1 MSKEY
6 LTCVGVAIESLRE
19 LEKVRQGLTF
29 IASKLTYQKDINFVI
44 DRLSVQIEN
53 LKMSLSRLNDQGSK
67 LKEENEFLK
76 ECLTDA
82 FKHSQLLQEIAQQHK
97 LKQVA

>member
-1 MSKEY
+1 
-6 LTCVGVAIESLRE
+6 
-19 LEKVRQGLTF
+19 
-29 IASKLTYQKDINFVI
+29 VI

-53 LKMSLSRLNDQGSK
+53 LKMSLQKLNDSEKQGSK